1 VSVPWLRFEVA
12 EQGYAVPLGAVVEV
26 MAAPRA
32 HLIPRV
38 SLELGG
44 MVNVR
49 GEPVAAVDGGSLL
62 TGRPARRH
70 RHMLVLERGS
80 LRLGVLVGGVQR
92 IEGALAVLGNA
103 EPSKSG
109 ELVEWVTEDGRQL
122 GLVDPEGLIERGV
135 LLLTESELRGRHGV
149 GGQEPWQT
157 GF

>member
-1 VSVPWLRFEVA
+1 MSVPWLRFEVA
-12 EQGYAVPLGAVVEV
+12 EQGYALALGAVVEV
-26 MAAPRA
+26 MAAPRP

-49 GEPVAAVDGGSLL
+49 GEPLPAVDAGALL

-80 LRLGVLVGGVQR
+80 LRLGVLVGAVQR
-92 IEGALAVLGNA
+92 IEGTLALLENA
-103 EPSKSG
+103 ELPRSG
-109 ELVEWVTEDGRQL
+109 ELVEWVTEEGRQL

-135 LLLTESELRGRHGV
+135 LLLTELRSRVAV
-149 GGQEPWQT
+149 GGEERWQT

>member
-1 VSVPWLRFEVA
+1 MGMPWLRFEVA
-12 EQGYAVPLGAVVEV
+12 EQGYALALGAVVEV
-26 MAAPRA
+26 MPAPRP

-49 GEPVAAVDGGSLL
+49 GEPLPAVDAGSLL
-62 TGRPARRH
+62 TGRPALRH
-70 RHMLVLERGS
+70 KHMLVLERGS
-80 LRLGVLVGGVQR
+80 LRLGVLVGAVQR
-92 IEGALAVLGNA
+92 IA
-103 EPSKSG
+103 ETLSIAETADLPRTG

-135 LLLTESELRGRHGV
+135 LLLTEELRSRL

>member
-1 VSVPWLRFEVA
+1 MDVPWLRFEVS
-12 EQGYAVPLGAVVEV
+12 EQGYALPLGAVVEV
-26 MAAPRA
+26 MTAPRP

-38 SLELGG
+38 SLALAGV
-44 MVNVR
+44 VNVR
-49 GEPVAAVDGGSLL
+49 GEPLPAVDAGALL

-80 LRLGVLVGGVQR
+80 LRLGVLVGAVQR
-92 IEGALAVLGNA
+92 IEGTLALLENA
-103 EPSKSG
+103 ELPRSG

-135 LLLTESELRGRHGV
+135 LLLTELRSRVAV
-149 GGQEPWQT
+149 GGEERWQT